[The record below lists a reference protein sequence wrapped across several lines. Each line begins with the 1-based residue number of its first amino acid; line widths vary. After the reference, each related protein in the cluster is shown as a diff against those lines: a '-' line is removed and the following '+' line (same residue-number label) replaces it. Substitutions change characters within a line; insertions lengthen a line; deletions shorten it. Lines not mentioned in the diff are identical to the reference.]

1 MPFALFRLH
10 LFACIL
16 ALFGASDYLQG
27 QSIKI
32 SVYDSVQQIESRIR
46 QAGNDIVVV
55 NFWATW
61 CIPCVQELPT
71 IERLHEQYAGQNVQ
85 VILVSLDFRNK
96 LESKLIPFLKSNPL
110 RSEIILFAS
119 QDGNDWIP
127 RINEAWDGAIPA
139 TFVFKEGQRGFKLG
153 QFSDFAEIDNMVRQ
167 LLPTLPTP
175 AAKSGAQGSGK

>member
-1 MPFALFRLH
+1 
-10 LFACIL
+10 
-16 ALFGASDYLQG
+16 
-27 QSIKI
+27 
-32 SVYDSVQQIESRIR
+32 
-46 QAGNDIVVV
+46 
-55 NFWATW
+55 
-61 CIPCVQELPT
+61 
-71 IERLHEQYAGQNVQ
+71 